1 MVFGSL
7 TAMRGVAALLVAFF
21 HLRYG
26 VIGVPLFDL
35 YIFQF
40 RFGNRGYLW
49 VDFFFILSGFILACC
64 YGDACSKL
72 NLRGYGHFVWQ
83 RVARIWPLNAVT
95 VLIAIVYLGSKYG
108 ASYLRRDA
116 IVANLLLVHGW
127 GHYFAPP
134 LDFPSWSLSC
144 EWGGIP
150 RPAALSLG
158 GLAGKTRDGASPI
171 CRRLPG
177 IVVMV
182 LRSLWKWNTR
192 SAQRKMGTRSLSDR
206 GGHWSEFVSIECALS
221 VAKNGTNI

>member
-35 YIFQF
+35 YIFSF

-49 VDFFFILSGFILACC
+49 VDFFFILSGFILAYR

-72 NLRGYGHFVWQ
+72 NLRGYRHFVWQ
-83 RVARIWPLNAVT
+83 RVARIWPLNVVT

-116 IVANLLLVHGW
+116 LIANLLLVHGW

-144 EWGGIP
+144 EWGHTSSCRSISG
-150 RPAALSLG
+150 RSG
-158 GLAGKTRDGASPI
+158 RRNAG
-171 CRRLPG
+171 RR
-177 IVVMV
+177 IY
-182 LRSLWKWNTR
+182 
-192 SAQRKMGTRSLSDR
+192 
-206 GGHWSEFVSIECALS
+206 
-221 VAKNGTNI
+221 

>member
-1 MVFGSL
+1 
-7 TAMRGVAALLVAFF
+7 MRGVAALLVAFF

-49 VDFFFILSGFILACC
+49 VDFFFILSGFILAYR

-83 RVARIWPLNAVT
+83 RVARIWPLNVVT
-95 VLIAIVYLGSKYG
+95 VLIAIVYLASKYG
-108 ASYLRRDA
+108 THYLTRDA
-116 IVANLLLVHGW
+116 IIANLLLVHGW
-127 GHYFAPP
+127 GHLLCAASGFSF
-134 LDFPSWSLSC
+134 LVVKLRM
-144 EWGGIP
+144 GGIP

-158 GLAGKTRDGASPI
+158 GLAGETRDGASI
-171 CRRLPG
+171 IHRRLPRA
-177 IVVMV
+177 IVMV
-182 LRSLWKWNTR
+182 HRSLWKWNAR

-206 GGHWSEFVSIECALS
+206 GGDWSEFVSIECALS